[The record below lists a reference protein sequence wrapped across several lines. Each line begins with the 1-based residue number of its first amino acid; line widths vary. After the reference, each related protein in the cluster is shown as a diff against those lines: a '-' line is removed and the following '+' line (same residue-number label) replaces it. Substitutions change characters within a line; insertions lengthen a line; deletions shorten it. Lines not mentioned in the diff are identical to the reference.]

1 VSARPARPA
10 ATAGG
15 AAANVG
21 SLRLQA
27 PLGQGDAL
35 ARWTTLARKGT
46 LPHGFLIAGPR
57 GSGKSTV
64 MAWMAAA
71 LLCPSDLDPAHPC
84 GMCSVCTSIA
94 NGRHPDVHLLDLA
107 HDDADRK
114 AWKKSF
120 YVITVEQ
127 VRRAQAALQRH
138 AVAGRAR
145 ILWIED
151 ADCLDDEG
159 QNALLKTLEEPAVA
173 TFLLLEATRPE
184 RLLPTVHSRLQR
196 LAVLP
201 LAEGLLRQQ
210 LQQRIPQQVAHVE
223 RAIAVARGSLG
234 AAMLACT
241 EHAVQIHDLVLG
253 MLAEPDRLRPVA
265 TARAVLAG
273 QAELHQKLD
282 TARLFLWLLRAE
294 LAAARD
300 ALAADAT
307 STYGA
312 PSAEPWTTW
321 LEHTLAAER
330 DLDLLIPA
338 EQVLC
343 ACLLSFAR

>member
-1 VSARPARPA
+1 MSVRSAMDP
-10 ATAGG
+10 GG
-15 AAANVG
+15 VG

-27 PLGQGDAL
+27 PLGQGEAL
-35 ARWTTLARKGT
+35 TRWTTLARKGT
-46 LPHGFLIAGPR
+46 LPHGFLVAGPR
-57 GSGKSTV
+57 GAGKSTV
-64 MAWMAAA
+64 MGWLAAA

-84 GMCSVCTSIA
+84 GVCRVCTMVA

-127 VRRAQAALQRH
+127 VRRAQTALQRH
-138 AVAGRAR
+138 AVEGRAR

-151 ADCLDDEG
+151 ADCLDEEG
-159 QNALLKTLEEPAVA
+159 QNALLKTLEEPGAA
-173 TFLLLEATRPE
+173 TFLLLEASRPE

-196 LAVLP
+196 LSVLP
-201 LAEGLLRQQ
+201 LAEPVLRQQ
-210 LQQRIPQQVAHVE
+210 LQQRIPQSAIHFE

-234 AAMLACT
+234 AAILACT
-241 EHAVQIHDLVLG
+241 EHAVQIHDLVQS

-265 TARAVLAG
+265 VARAALAG

-282 TARLFLWLLRAE
+282 TARMFLWLLRAE
-294 LAAARD
+294 LAGRRD
-300 ALAADAT
+300 ALADDAPAI
-307 STYGA
+307 YGG

-330 DLDLLIPA
+330 DLDLLIPP

-343 ACLLSFAR
+343 ACLLSFAQ